1 MSKVTDQSNSERL
14 QEIERLKALREEQ
27 KRVAARIGNA
37 YLIDVARREISDLS
51 RRIRELESAP

>member
-1 MSKVTDQSNSERL
+1 MSERL